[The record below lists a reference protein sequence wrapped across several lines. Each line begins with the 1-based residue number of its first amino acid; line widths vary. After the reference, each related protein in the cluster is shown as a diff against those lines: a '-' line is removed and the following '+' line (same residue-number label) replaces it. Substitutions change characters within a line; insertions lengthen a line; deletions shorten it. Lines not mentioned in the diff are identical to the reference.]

1 MAVFKFKK
9 RIIGVLTLVI
19 IIVLSIF
26 YYNLVM
32 LPIIKETAS
41 AKVRSLA
48 TAAVNN
54 AVFYA
59 ITEKTDY
66 NNLITIYSD
75 SFGKINMIQA
85 DSVKINA
92 LARETSKASQD
103 SINKIGD
110 QGIDLALGTLTGFDL
125 IIGQGPKVH
134 IKTLPVGTVNTE
146 FYSEFTSCGINQT
159 RHKIYIVVEAT
170 IDVILPFIKERIITN
185 TEVLVSESVL
195 LGEVPDTYMKL
206 GDENGYK
213 HLANSLTN

>member
-19 IIVLSIF
+19 IIVVSII

-85 DSVKINA
+85 DSVKINEMKSW
-92 LARETSKASQD
+92 RCSRST
-103 SINKIGD
+103 
-110 QGIDLALGTLTGFDL
+110 
-125 IIGQGPKVH
+125 P
-134 IKTLPVGTVNTE
+134 LP
-146 FYSEFTSCGINQT
+146 
-159 RHKIYIVVEAT
+159 A
-170 IDVILPFIKERIITN
+170 
-185 TEVLVSESVL
+185 
-195 LGEVPDTYMKL
+195 
-206 GDENGYK
+206 
-213 HLANSLTN
+213 A

>member
-19 IIVLSIF
+19 IIVVSII

-85 DSVKINA
+85 DSIKINA

-125 IIGQGPKVH
+125 
-134 IKTLPVGTVNTE
+134 
-146 FYSEFTSCGINQT
+146 
-159 RHKIYIVVEAT
+159 
-170 IDVILPFIKERIITN
+170 
-185 TEVLVSESVL
+185 
-195 LGEVPDTYMKL
+195 
-206 GDENGYK
+206 
-213 HLANSLTN
+213 

>member
-1 MAVFKFKK
+1 MAVFKCKK
-9 RIIGVLTLVI
+9 QIIGIFTI
-19 IIVLSIF
+19 ILIVVVSIV
-26 YYNLVM
+26 YYSVVM

-41 AKVRSLA
+41 SKVRSLA
-48 TAAVNN
+48 TSAVNN

-66 NNLITIYSD
+66 NNLITVYSD

-92 LARETSKASQD
+92 LARETSKASQE

-134 IKTLPVGTVNTE
+134 LKTLPVGTVNTE

-170 IDVILPFIKERIITN
+170 VDVILPLKNERIITT